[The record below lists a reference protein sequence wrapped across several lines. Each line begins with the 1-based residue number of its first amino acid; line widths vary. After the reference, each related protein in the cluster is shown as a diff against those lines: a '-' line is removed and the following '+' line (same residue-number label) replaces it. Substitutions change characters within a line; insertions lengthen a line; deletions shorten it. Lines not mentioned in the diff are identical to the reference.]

1 MAVRTFLLFTLLMTV
16 AHARVHAQSLEQP
29 DLDRAAREMF
39 EAGRE
44 AFDAGRYAEAL
55 ENFEHAHMASGRA
68 ELLYDIGLAADRLRE
83 DERALRAFER
93 YLQEAVDPVHRDQV
107 AARVAALRAA
117 RERARVKD
125 EQRRALE
132 AAEVA
137 RAAQRAPQ
145 PAPASATVD
154 DAQRDDSDGGVLTTW
169 WFWTGAAVLLA
180 GGAAAV
186 YVATRPHEK
195 SDLPAPNTGVVVQT
209 LRFGP

>member
-1 MAVRTFLLFTLLMTV
+1 MGVRTFFSFTLLLLALCT
-16 AHARVHAQSLEQP
+16 RVHAQSLEQP

-44 AFDAGRYAEAL
+44 AFEAGHYAEAL
-55 ENFEHAHMASGRA
+55 EHFEHAHMASGRA
-68 ELLYDIGLAADRLRE
+68 ELLFDIGLAADRLRE
-83 DERALRAFER
+83 DDRALRAFER
-93 YLQEAVDPVHRDQV
+93 YLDEAVDPVHREQV

-125 EQRRALE
+125 EERRKLE

-145 PAPASATVD
+145 PAPLDSAPAD
-154 DAQRDDSDGGVLTTW
+154 DRHEDGGSVLSQW
-169 WFWTGAAVLLA
+169 WFWVGASVLVA
-180 GGAAAV
+180 GGAVAV
-186 YVATRPHEK
+186 YVATRPEPK